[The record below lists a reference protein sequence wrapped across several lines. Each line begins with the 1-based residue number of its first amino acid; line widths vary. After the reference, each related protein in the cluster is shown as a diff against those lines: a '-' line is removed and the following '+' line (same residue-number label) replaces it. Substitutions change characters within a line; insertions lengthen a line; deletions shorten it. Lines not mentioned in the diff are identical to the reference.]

1 MVSVVAKKPL
11 PAKCNANFGILKFRA
26 VGTGGKGPLLLPPPR
41 FWPKLTLM
49 HINS

>member
-26 VGTGGKGPLLLPPPR
+26 VGTGGRAIAPPLKILA
-41 FWPKLTLM
+41 
-49 HINS
+49 N